1 MKIFTDSNS
10 FIPVFDGEVPFCR
23 NIDDRLIIF
32 DRLGEVIT
40 SRSEDAL
47 PAVGS
52 NFFDCMPESEA
63 GLIADFCLSFEYDT
77 LIVDTDFGGAMVFTS
92 TLGASGLMF
101 AVIPH
106 APKAAVFEYF
116 KENKPRRVLLSDIAG
131 AESSATPSKCVTS
144 AVGDIFTMARS
155 VFSTDL
161 MRASIYRMGTHI
173 GGFISEKLL
182 EIANFTGCV
191 GDCHSA
197 LNVLP
202 DTEHFCP
209 EIFIA
214 MCICITVFARNTGK
228 ERSFKA
234 LIGESCGRILTSF
247 CIDTDKKFAL
257 CENRNYIHP
266 ILNRCDFLTNK
277 RGTFF
282 DCFSNSKKGNEI
294 FVSFITESD
303 SITGRRIKQDVEKLI
318 RSFSKGN

>member
-23 NIDDRLIIF
+23 NIDDRLVIF
-32 DRLGEVIT
+32 DRSGEIIA
-40 SRSEDAL
+40 SRSEDSL
-47 PAVGS
+47 PAAGC
-52 NFFDCMPESEA
+52 NFFDFMSESEA
-63 GLIADFCLSFEYDT
+63 RLIADFCLSFEYDT
-77 LIVDTDFGGAMVFTS
+77 LIVDTDFGGAIVFTN

-106 APKAAVFEYF
+106 VSKNAVFGYF
-116 KENKPRRVLLSDIAG
+116 KENKPRRVLLSDVAD
-131 AESSATPSKCVTS
+131 AESLSASGKRGT
-144 AVGDIFTMARS
+144 AIVGEVFTMARD

-161 MRASIYRMGTHI
+161 MRASIYRMGTGI

-191 GDCHSA
+191 GVCHSA
-197 LNVLP
+197 LSVLP

-214 MCICITVFARNTGK
+214 ICICITVFARNTGK

-247 CIDTDKKFAL
+247 CIETDREFAL
-257 CENRNYIHP
+257 CGNRSYIHP
-266 ILNRCDFLTNK
+266 ILSRCDFLTNK

-294 FVSFITESD
+294 FVFFITESD